1 MPTLQEVTPYL
12 LVALVIISI
21 GGSVSYIG
29 SSAGNANVRNELQKH
44 MAVITA
50 INVLLSIAIGTLLY
64 YYVTGNTSSFIPVT
78 IFMLSFNI
86 FMTIMCVS
94 VTALQKIS

>member
-1 MPTLQEVTPYL
+1 MPTLQEATPYL

-21 GGSVSYIG
+21 GGSVTYIG
-29 SSAGNANVRNELQKH
+29 SSAGNSDVRNELQKH
-44 MAVITA
+44 MAVITS
-50 INVLLSIAIGTLLY
+50 INVLLSMVIGTLLY

>member
-1 MPTLQEVTPYL
+1 MPTLQEATPYL

-78 IFMLSFNI
+78 IFMLLFNI

>member
-1 MPTLQEVTPYL
+1 MPTLQEATPYL

-78 IFMLSFNI
+78 ILMLSFNI